1 MAEDPRALM
10 RQQASQR
17 ALATDESSRLQQAL
31 ERVGIVLLPG
41 SAAFK
46 ELMATLKTY
55 SDETGQTFQSVLAD
69 RRQMNDIFRGK
80 PGLPTEGRAVRER
93 DVLSDELA
101 KAREKVTRA
110 IKYSTAEQSPRLAR
124 YADEVRQSEPAA
136 GSDPGR
142 RTGLK
147 GGATRVYGP
156 TEREAMA
163 AFQKNVDPEFLDRLS
178 FVHWTDHPRGMMAGV
193 RGIPVTGDA
202 LSASIYL
209 RGDPGGV
216 GFSGNRWDQGDMGFL
231 LDGDVTWMGNYDAM
245 SARGEIS
252 GRHTTSLDPIL
263 DEDTYL
269 TQQARSSL
277 NPDMKEIYD
286 RLGEAEASGMR
297 GTRHEIFGMSDEVA
311 WEPEVGNINEALIEK
326 PRVRGIVVDPK
337 GHRLRQVQGVV
348 TPARRLRPGHVAR
361 SLGQAIIAAEEMGV
375 PLYGPDGVVL
385 YTPPNMSREEVAR
398 VSRNFPTTEN
408 IQGITPEEFASG
420 GRWAAH
426 PEHGGVFRV
435 DVRDQAVKRLTDEI
449 RLHEVPGYEAA
460 HDKKETLHTRS
471 EGPRTTP
478 LTSPEELEDAV
489 QHFRARPDFRV
500 ETDIVDA
507 NYNEVLPE
515 KLKYEELEPRLSASH
530 SPGPVSSTR
539 LDEFQRVRDQI
550 QEAEERLAQ
559 APPGSP
565 ESREVASKLAKAKA
579 ALAKLGHLAGVAGT
593 AYEGGRLLGEVARH
607 GPLEGTQRYGGT
619 LAKEFGGMAQIPAA
633 LAETYVPGYGERGV
647 HPGAELLA
655 GAGRAL
661 QRGGRALR
669 GEREEIGGVGLDPNI
684 QGLDDMDLG
693 IPEYTPPEMTP
704 EQKEQL
710 RRAQEQPLPEYLQPL
725 RPNLPLGRPPDL
737 REQTRNA
744 AQRAL
749 MSSRERDEE
758 NL

>member
-17 ALATDESSRLQQAL
+17 ALAADESSRLQQAL

-69 RRQMNDIFRGK
+69 PQQMDDIFRGK
-80 PGLPTEGRAVRER
+80 PGLPTPRGQVTER
-93 DVLSDELA
+93 FVLSDELA

-156 TEREAMA
+156 TGDEAMA
-163 AFQKNVDPEFLDRLS
+163 AFQRNVDPEFLDKLS
-178 FVHWTDHPRGMMAGV
+178 FVHWTDSPTSMTAGV
-193 RGIPVTGDA
+193 RGIPITGDA

-216 GFSGNRWDQGDMGFL
+216 GFSGNRWAHGNMGFL

-245 SARGEIS
+245 SGGGEIS

-269 TQQARSSL
+269 TQQARSSYEPEL
-277 NPDMKEIYD
+277 SKRFNALLREDRPEVPDWYP
-286 RLGEAEASGMR
+286 RSSAGPV
-297 GTRHEIFGMSDEVA
+297 HEVFGLSDEVA
-311 WEPEVGNINEALIEK
+311 WEPETGNLNEALIEK
-326 PRVRGIVVDPK
+326 PRVRGIVVDPLD
-337 GHRLRQVQGVV
+337 HRLRPSSGEVSPS
-348 TPARRLRPGHVAR
+348 TRIRPGEIPKII
-361 SLGQAIIAAEEMGV
+361 GQAKIAAEEMGV
-375 PLYGPDGVVL
+375 PLYGPDGALL

-408 IQGITPEEFASG
+408 IPGITPEQFASG
-420 GRWAAH
+420 ERWAAH
-426 PEHGGVFRV
+426 PRHGGMFRV
-435 DVRDQAVKRLTDEI
+435 GVRDEAVKRLTDEI

-460 HDKKETLHTRS
+460 HDKKETLHSRS

-507 NYNEVLPE
+507 NYNQVLPE
-515 KLKYEELEPRLSASH
+515 KLKYEELEPRLSASND
-530 SPGPVSSTR
+530 PGPVSSTR

-607 GPLEGTQRYGGT
+607 GPLEGTQRYAGT
-619 LAKEFGGMAQIPAA
+619 VAKETGDLFELPQTLMGRVPAQHNPAISIPART
-633 LAETYVPGYGERGV
+633 L
-647 HPGAELLA
+647 GA
-655 GAGRAL
+655 AGRAL

-669 GEREEIGGVGLDPNI
+669 GEREEIGGVGLNPNI
-684 QGLDDMDLG
+684 QSLDDM
-693 IPEYTPPEMTP
+693 PEMR
-704 EQKEQL
+704 EFDRELQGIL
-710 RRAQEQPLPEYLQPL
+710 AQPKTAPA
-725 RPNLPLGRPPDL
+725 RL
-737 REQTRNA
+737 RERA
-744 AQRAL
+744 SERAL
-749 MSSRERDEE
+749 MSARETEEE